1 MEPIITEIYPV
12 DHDPAPSRLIETTVE
27 VDEGAL
33 PRPTRTNE
41 RDDLTCTHLEIN
53 ATKDWL
59 ACHILEVDSFEP
71 DRLPPTHELEGTW
84 PVSDLDRGIEELED
98 SLRTDQTWL
107 DEGGETDRKS
117 VG

>member
-12 DHDPAPSRLIETTVE
+12 DHDPTPSRLIETTDE

-71 DRLPPTHELEGTW
+71 DRLPHTLELEGTRT
-84 PVSDLDRGIEELED
+84 STALDRGIEQLEY
-98 SLRTDQTWL
+98 SLRTDQT
-107 DEGGETDRKS
+107 
-117 VG
+117 

>member
-12 DHDPAPSRLIETTVE
+12 DHDPTPSRLIETTDE

-41 RDDLTCTHLEIN
+41 RDDLTCTHIEIN
-53 ATKDWL
+53 ATKNWL

-71 DRLPPTHELEGTW
+71 DRLPHTLKREGTW
-84 PVSDLDRGIEELED
+84 PVTDIDLGIAEHETL
-98 SLRTDQTWL
+98 LRNDYTL
-107 DEGGETDRKS
+107 MDE
-117 VG
+117 